1 METDWNRLF
10 ADNKMASPASEL
22 RPVILVTSENSS
34 EASRITVS
42 GKSQRTDGEDT
53 PRDTPRDYP
62 RVTLGALNLLRENRP
77 FHGLVGGRQ
86 IRMAKFTVNPGVNV
100 WCPII
105 FGGLID

>member
-62 RVTLGALNLLRENRP
+62 RVTLEALNLLRENR
-77 FHGLVGGRQ
+77 HGKIYSKSGSKCMVPNNFR
-86 IRMAKFTVNPGVNV
+86 R
-100 WCPII
+100 
-105 FGGLID
+105 ID